1 MAIAVLI
8 VNPPGLAASAIH
20 SERVLSALERACC
33 LRCMKLRRGVRMVE
47 DCVDDITGVD
57 AAKVRGGNK
66 RPSGLPAEIDLKRCR
81 VAAGVLLKR
90 RG

>member
-1 MAIAVLI
+1 
-8 VNPPGLAASAIH
+8 
-20 SERVLSALERACC
+20 
-33 LRCMKLRRGVRMVE
+33 MKLRRGVRMVE

-66 RPSGLPAEIDLKRCR
+66 RPSGRPAEIDLKRCR